1 METKDKIIF
10 EATKKIE
17 EIIDS
22 IYEAGFNDALGI
34 YMSVSDREEYMI
46 KRKQWLND
54 VKEAR
59 INYMKKI

>member
-1 METKDKIIF
+1 METKDNVIF